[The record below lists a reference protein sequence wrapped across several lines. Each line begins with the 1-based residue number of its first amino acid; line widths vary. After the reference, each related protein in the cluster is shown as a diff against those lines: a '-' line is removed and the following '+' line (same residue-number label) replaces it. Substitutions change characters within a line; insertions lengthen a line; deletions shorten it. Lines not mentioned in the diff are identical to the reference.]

1 MKDLLL
7 ILISLLLLSSPVICQ
22 ETLPVSGVKGETLYL
37 WSWKKIFGI
46 KIWRHP
52 KKVWKGF
59 GDKDTQP
66 KYQGQVKNRKP
77 NGLGVLTFTD
87 GWKYIGEWKD
97 GIYNGQGTRT
107 YPWGE
112 YVGEWKDGKGWN
124 GTTYDKNGN
133 TEDKWVMGKKIK
145 Q

>member
-1 MKDLLL
+1 M
-7 ILISLLLLSSPVICQ
+7 
-22 ETLPVSGVKGETLYL
+22 
-37 WSWKKIFGI
+37 
-46 KIWRHP
+46 WRHT

-66 KYQGQVKNRKP
+66 KYQGQVKDGKP
-77 NGLGVLTFTD
+77 NGTGVLTFTD

-124 GTTYDKNGN
+124 GTTYDIKGN
-133 TEDKWVMGKKIK
+133 TEDKWVNGKEIK

>member
-1 MKDLLL
+1 MKHLL
-7 ILISLLLLSSPVICQ
+7 ILISIFLLSSPVI
-22 ETLPVSGVKGETLYL
+22 GDNHKGETLYGL
-37 WSWKKIFGI
+37 GECLLLPCDYQWI
-46 KIWRHP
+46 
-52 KKVWKGF
+52 GF

-66 KYQGQVKNRKP
+66 KYQGQVKDGKP
-77 NGLGVLTFTD
+77 DGLGILTFTD
-87 GWKYIGEWKD
+87 GWKYVGEWKD

-107 YPWGE
+107 YPWGK

-133 TEDKWVMGKKIK
+133 TEDKWVTGKKIK